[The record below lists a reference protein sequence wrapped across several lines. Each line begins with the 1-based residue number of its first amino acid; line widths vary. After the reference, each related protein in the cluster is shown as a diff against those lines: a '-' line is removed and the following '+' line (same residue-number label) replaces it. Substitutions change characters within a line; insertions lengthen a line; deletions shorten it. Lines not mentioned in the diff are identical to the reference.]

1 MPLYPDRWKNLLNRY
16 REDRP
21 RRMLALDGG
30 GIRGLISHRE
40 LMDLV
45 PRTLQYGITLQES
58 FAAPRIPIEQDLG
71 RNFLYPRYNADLS
84 RSGLDAPGFQD
95 VDPDNIQKM
104 DCPDN
109 IPMLLSIGQAASAEV
124 LPEHFGSFL

>member
-1 MPLYPDRWKNLLNRY
+1 M
-16 REDRP
+16 
-21 RRMLALDGG
+21 
-30 GIRGLISHRE
+30 
-40 LMDLV
+40 
-45 PRTLQYGITLQES
+45 TLQES

-71 RNFLYPRYNADLS
+71 RNFLYARYNADLS
-84 RSGLDAPGFQD
+84 RSGLDALGFPN

-109 IPMLLSIGQAASAEV
+109 IPMLLKIGQAASAEV